1 MKFIAVDWDGTFTE
15 DPDLWR
21 NFIKAAQAIDGGR
34 KFRCFFV
41 TFRRPCEEVQK
52 EADALGIEA
61 IFTSGVPKMKYC
73 MEHETDIH
81 IWIDDM
87 PELLFSEAV
96 R

>member
-1 MKFIAVDWDGTFTE
+1 VKFIAVDWDGTFTE

-21 NFIKAAQAIDGGR
+21 GFIKAAHACENGR

-41 TFRRPCEEVQK
+41 TFRNPCEEVQK

-61 IFTSGVPKMKYC
+61 LFTGGMPKMKFC
-73 MEHETDIH
+73 EERSTDIH

-87 PELLFSEAV
+87 PELIFASAT